1 MGGQP
6 TDAPRDLKGV
16 HEGLTDQDRTVN
28 VPGAHGSGKPEQDS
42 GGSSNEVMGVG
53 GCAAGWGVERPENF
67 LARV

>member
-53 GCAAGWGVERPENF
+53 GDNAVDIDPSTPKGKTV
-67 LARV
+67 